1 MLKSENSLSKQA
13 TKDLEEAIYL
23 LFVKASTLPVWLAK
37 YRPTPEAT
45 GTTVVSTL
53 GLEMTESKGKQL
65 VEFMFQV
72 DVYCSEAE
80 GISMEEIE
88 YIDHMLKQLK
98 KEKLEINGL
107 RLKKYDM
114 RQVVDNR
121 KSYKMAPEGFE
132 RVMMWGVI
140 VLAGSLI

>member
-1 MLKSENSLSKQA
+1 VIGKVKTKQYER
-13 TKDLEEAIYL
+13 TIEEAIYL

-53 GLEMTESKGKQL
+53 GLEVTESKGKQL
-65 VEFMFQV
+65 VELMFQV

-88 YIDHMLKQLK
+88 YIDHMLKQAK

-107 RLKKYDM
+107 LLKNYEM
-114 RQVVDNR
+114 EQIVDDR
-121 KSYKMAPEGFE
+121 KFYKMAPDGFE
-132 RVMMWGVI
+132 RVMMWGR
-140 VLAGSLI
+140 LALRGSLS